1 MPWPP
6 TFDTDTPIPIAEQIG
21 DSTSDALSENVVPG
35 IEAGIPLDLGSGVLA
50 PGVMS
55 PEDNPLDR
63 VEQLYQMSR
72 LFAEAD
78 ATDEDGKI
86 STKRE
91 RVIQYVREQLGKPY
105 VWGGTGPSGFDCS
118 GLLWQ
123 AFRRAG
129 IDMPRVS
136 MAQAERGKRVA
147 LSQLRPG
154 DLVAWENNPRQKGA
168 DHIALYIGD
177 GMIIEAPRSGLNVRI
192 RKLTARDKNAW
203 GVQLDY

>member
-35 IEAGIPLDLGSGVLA
+35 IEAGIPVDLGSGVLA

-72 LFAEAD
+72 LFEEAD